1 MAEENNL
8 PDATVNKDLVNA
20 MGRAIAEKKLTD
32 DTNTL
37 ITQIINEQDSSK
49 LNDLTDLFDMVAR
62 KKKYVRMH
70 RLFNILDKVD
80 SEVDARLQ
88 AGPDDEDRLNNDQ
101 LIKVMNVTQQAVSDI
116 NNDVHDKP
124 LVQINTQNNNID
136 FGLNRESRQRV
147 IDAVMSIINQKDNN
161 KDEEGL

>member
-8 PDATVNKDLVNA
+8 PDAIVNKDLVNA

-88 AGPDDEDRLNNDQ
+88 AGQDEDRFNNDQ
-101 LIKVMNVTQQAVSDI
+101 LIKVMSVTQQAVSDI

-147 IDAVMSIINQKDNN
+147 IDAVMSIINHKDNN
-161 KDEEGL
+161 EEEEGL

>member
-8 PDATVNKDLVNA
+8 PDAIVNKDLVNA

-70 RLFNILDKVD
+70 RLFNILDKKEEKK
-80 SEVDARLQ
+80 SSK
-88 AGPDDEDRLNNDQ
+88 Q
-101 LIKVMNVTQQAVSDI
+101 LRNMRR
-116 NNDVHDKP
+116 
-124 LVQINTQNNNID
+124 
-136 FGLNRESRQRV
+136 RELKKIAQ
-147 IDAVMSIINQKDNN
+147 
-161 KDEEGL
+161 

>member
-1 MAEENNL
+1 MDEENKL
-8 PDATVNKDLVNA
+8 PDASVNKDLVNA
-20 MGRAIAEKKLTD
+20 MGRAIAEKNLTE
-32 DTNTL
+32 DTNAL
-37 ITQIINEQDSSK
+37 ITKIINEQDSSK

-80 SEVDARLQ
+80 TEVDARLQ
-88 AGPDDEDRLNNDQ
+88 AGPEDEDRFNNDQ

-124 LVQINTQNNNID
+124 LVQINTQNNNFD

-147 IDAVMSIINQKDNN
+147 IDAVMSILNQKDNE
-161 KDEEGL
+161 DEEGL